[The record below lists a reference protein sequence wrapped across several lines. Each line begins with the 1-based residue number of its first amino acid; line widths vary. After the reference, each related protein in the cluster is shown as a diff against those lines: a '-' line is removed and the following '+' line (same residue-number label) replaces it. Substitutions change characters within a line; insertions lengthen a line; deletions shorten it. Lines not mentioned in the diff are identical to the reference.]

1 MVENFKGLRD
11 GCVIT
16 ERPAGGF
23 TGNAARFPE
32 NVASIH
38 FAPITHSIVV
48 FSYAVRCLSRG
59 CFPLGPCVEM
69 AAALLESRKQEVEV
83 LLLFRCF

>member
-1 MVENFKGLRD
+1 MVENFEGLRD

-16 ERPAGGF
+16 ERAARGF

-38 FAPITHSIVV
+38 FAAITHSIVV
-48 FSYAVRCLSRG
+48 FSYPVRCLTRD
-59 CFPLGPCVEM
+59 CFPLGPCFEM
-69 AAALLESRKQEVEV
+69 AALLLENRKQEVEV
-83 LLLFRCF
+83 LLLFRYF